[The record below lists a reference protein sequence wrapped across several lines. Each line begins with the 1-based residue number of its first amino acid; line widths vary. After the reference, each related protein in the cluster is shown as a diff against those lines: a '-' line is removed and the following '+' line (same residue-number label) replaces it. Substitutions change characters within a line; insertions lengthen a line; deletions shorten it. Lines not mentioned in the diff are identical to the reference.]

1 MDGELLRGLHPHRA
15 SHREVRR
22 NQSDGQEKTMNGPRD
37 IARFSAGLAILALA
51 LPASAS
57 AQEGGPLLKSD
68 LVRMMTASN
77 YTATEM
83 AAIVRM
89 NCVGFEPTTRDRR
102 QLGNLPN
109 ADVVM
114 AEVDR
119 CMSRPRSAGTV
130 AAAAQ
135 TAAAEPTTERA
146 PPRPQR
152 RNIDLGNLD
161 ITSNLSVVPELE
173 RPGGA
178 DATTK
183 LTPPTVERRTVVETP
198 PQLTNW
204 KEVSAAFLRAYR
216 PNVRQPGTVLLW
228 LRVGPDGRVAESRVK
243 RATGDPAMAD
253 AALQVTDMMV
263 FEPATMRDR
272 PVESWTELP
281 INFSSK

>member
-1 MDGELLRGLHPHRA
+1 
-15 SHREVRR
+15 
-22 NQSDGQEKTMNGPRD
+22 MNGPRD
-37 IARFSAGLAILALA
+37 IARLMAGMAVLAFM
-51 LPASAS
+51 LPASAP

-89 NCVGFEPTTRDRR
+89 NCVGFEPTSRDRH
-102 QLGNLPN
+102 QLSSLPN
-109 ADVVM
+109 ADVVL

-119 CMSRPRSAGTV
+119 CASRPRPPAADIAVDAGD
-130 AAAAQ
+130 AADAGSRIAQ
-135 TAAAEPTTERA
+135 A

-152 RNIDLGNLD
+152 QEIALD
-161 ITSNLSVVPELE
+161 NPDIASSAPVVPALE
-173 RPGGA
+173 RPEGRRTLA
-178 DATTK
+178 
-183 LTPPTVERRTVVETP
+183 PPTVKDRTATETP
-198 PQLTNW
+198 PELTNW
-204 KEVSAAFLRAYR
+204 KEVSAAFLHAYR

-228 LRVGPDGRVAESRVK
+228 LRIGPDGRVAESRVK

-253 AALQVTDMMV
+253 AALQATEVMV
-263 FEPATMRDR
+263 FKPATLRDR

>member
-1 MDGELLRGLHPHRA
+1 
-15 SHREVRR
+15 
-22 NQSDGQEKTMNGPRD
+22 MNGPRD
-37 IARFSAGLAILALA
+37 IARLMAGMAVLALM
-51 LPASAS
+51 LPAAAP

-89 NCVGFEPTTRDRR
+89 NCVGFEPTSRDRR
-102 QLGNLPN
+102 QLSNLPN
-109 ADVVM
+109 ADVVL

-119 CMSRPRSAGTV
+119 CVSRPRSA
-130 AAAAQ
+130 AADANAD
-135 TAAAEPTTERA
+135 ARSAAEPETRIVKA

-152 RNIDLGNLD
+152 RNIDLDNLD
-161 ITSNLSVVPELE
+161 IASSAPVVPALE
-173 RPGGA
+173 RPEGNRTLA
-178 DATTK
+178 A
-183 LTPPTVERRTVVETP
+183 PTVEDRTATETP
-198 PQLTNW
+198 PELTNW
-204 KEVSAAFLRAYR
+204 KEVSAAFLHAYR

-228 LRVGPDGRVAESRVK
+228 LRVGPDGRVVESRVK

-253 AALQVTDMMV
+253 AALQATEVMI
-263 FEPATMRDR
+263 FEPATLRDR

>member
-1 MDGELLRGLHPHRA
+1 
-15 SHREVRR
+15 
-22 NQSDGQEKTMNGPRD
+22 MNGPRD
-37 IARFSAGLAILALA
+37 IARLLAGMAVLAFM
-51 LPASAS
+51 LPASAP

-89 NCVGFEPTTRDRR
+89 NCVDFEPTTRDRR
-102 QLGNLPN
+102 QLSNLPN
-109 ADVVM
+109 ADVVL

-119 CMSRPRSAGTV
+119 CITRPRP
-130 AAAAQ
+130 AAANESAFE
-135 TAAAEPTTERA
+135 AAEAETKVVRA

-152 RNIDLGNLD
+152 RKIDLGNLD
-161 ITSNLSVVPELE
+161 IASSAPIVPALE
-173 RPGGA
+173 RPA
-178 DATTK
+178 ERKTLSA
-183 LTPPTVERRTVVETP
+183 PTVEERTATETP
-198 PQLTNW
+198 PELTNW
-204 KEVSAAFLRAYR
+204 KEVSAAFLHAYR

-253 AALQVTDMMV
+253 AALKVADVMV
-263 FEPATMRDR
+263 FRPATLRDR

>member
-1 MDGELLRGLHPHRA
+1 M
-15 SHREVRR
+15 
-22 NQSDGQEKTMNGPRD
+22 
-37 IARFSAGLAILALA
+37 
-51 LPASAS
+51 LPAAVP

-89 NCVGFEPTTRDRR
+89 NCVGFEPTSRDRR
-102 QLGNLPN
+102 QLSNLPN
-109 ADVVM
+109 ADVVL

-119 CMSRPRSAGTV
+119 CVSRPRSP
-130 AAAAQ
+130 AANADVEAEAA
-135 TAAAEPTTERA
+135 TAARKRVVRA
-146 PPRPQR
+146 PPRPRQR
-152 RNIDLGNLD
+152 DIDLNNLD
-161 ITSNLSVVPELE
+161 IASSAPVVPALE
-173 RPGGA
+173 RPDGR
-178 DATTK
+178 ATI
-183 LTPPTVERRTVVETP
+183 TPPPKVEDRADTETP
-198 PQLTNW
+198 PELTNW

-243 RATGDPAMAD
+243 RATGDPTMAD
-253 AALQVTDMMV
+253 AALEVTEVMV
-263 FEPATMRDR
+263 FKPATLRDR

>member
-1 MDGELLRGLHPHRA
+1 
-15 SHREVRR
+15 
-22 NQSDGQEKTMNGPRD
+22 MNGPH
-37 IARFSAGLAILALA
+37 GLARLGVGLAAAALM
-51 LPASAS
+51 LPAAAA

-89 NCVGFEPTTRDRR
+89 NCVGFRPTNRDRS

-119 CMSRPRSAGTV
+119 CMSRSRTV
-130 AAAAQ
+130 PNRPAPTDAAVED
-135 TAAAEPTTERA
+135 TAATATVPA

-152 RNIDLGNLD
+152 QRIDLGEVD
-161 ITSNLSVVPELE
+161 FASSGPVVPDLRRPEGAGTGSDDASAASRTTVQPAFDSPPEL
-173 RPGGA
+173 
-178 DATTK
+178 K
-183 LTPPTVERRTVVETP
+183 
-198 PQLTNW
+198 NW
-204 KEVSAAFLRAYR
+204 KDVSSAFLREYR
-216 PNVRQPGTVLLW
+216 PNVRQPGSVLLW
-228 LRVGPDGRVAESRVK
+228 LRVGPDGRVIESRVK
-243 RATGDPAMAD
+243 RATGDPVMAD
-253 AALQVTDMMV
+253 AALRVTEVME

>member
-1 MDGELLRGLHPHRA
+1 
-15 SHREVRR
+15 
-22 NQSDGQEKTMNGPRD
+22 MNGPRD
-37 IARFSAGLAILALA
+37 SARWLTGLAILALA
-51 LPASAS
+51 MPATAS

-102 QLGNLPN
+102 QLSNLPN
-109 ADVVM
+109 ADVVL

-119 CMSRPRSAGTV
+119 CMSRPRSAAVTGD
-130 AAAAQ
+130 AEQ
-135 TAAAEPTTERA
+135 TADAATRVQRA
-146 PPRPQR
+146 PPRPR
-152 RNIDLGNLD
+152 RRDIDLGNLD
-161 ITSNLSVVPELE
+161 IASSMPVAPELE
-173 RPGGA
+173 RPGGTEG
-178 DATTK
+178 TTK
-183 LTPPTVERRTVVETP
+183 LTPPTVERRTSTETP

-253 AALQVTDMMV
+253 AALQVTEMMV

>member
-1 MDGELLRGLHPHRA
+1 
-15 SHREVRR
+15 
-22 NQSDGQEKTMNGPRD
+22 MNGPRD
-37 IARFSAGLAILALA
+37 ITRFLAGMAVLALM
-51 LPASAS
+51 LPAAAP

-89 NCVGFEPTTRDRR
+89 NCVGFEPTSRDRH
-102 QLGNLPN
+102 QLSSLPN
-109 ADVVM
+109 ADAVL

-119 CMSRPRSAGTV
+119 CVSRPRSVTLDPDAN
-130 AAAAQ
+130 AKAI
-135 TAAAEPTTERA
+135 AESETQIAKA
-146 PPRPQR
+146 PPRPER
-152 RNIDLGNLD
+152 RDIDLDNLD
-161 ITSNLSVVPELE
+161 IASSAPVVPALE
-173 RPGGA
+173 RPEGR
-178 DATTK
+178 ATI
-183 LTPPTVERRTVVETP
+183 TPPDVEDRTATETP
-198 PQLTNW
+198 PELTNW

-243 RATGDPAMAD
+243 RATGDPTMAD
-253 AALQVTDMMV
+253 AALQVTEVML
-263 FEPATMRDR
+263 FKPATLRDR

>member
-1 MDGELLRGLHPHRA
+1 
-15 SHREVRR
+15 
-22 NQSDGQEKTMNGPRD
+22 MNGPRD
-37 IARFSAGLAILALA
+37 TTRLLAGLAILALA
-51 LPASAS
+51 TPAPAL

-77 YTATEM
+77 YTPTEM

-109 ADVVM
+109 ADVVL

-119 CMSRPRSAGTV
+119 CMTRPRSAGNGG
-130 AAAAQ
+130 AAATKA
-135 TAAAEPTTERA
+135 TASEPDVERA
-146 PPRPQR
+146 PPRPRR

-161 ITSNLSVVPELE
+161 ITSSLSVAPQLE
-173 RPGGA
+173 RPGGSDGPA
-178 DATTK
+178 K
-183 LTPPTVERRTVVETP
+183 LAPPTVEQRTTAETP
-198 PQLTNW
+198 PELTNW
-204 KEVSAAFLRAYR
+204 KQVSAEFLRAYR

-243 RATGDPAMAD
+243 RATGDPAMAE
-253 AALQVTDMMV
+253 AALQVTDVMV
-263 FEPATMRDR
+263 FKPAIMRDR